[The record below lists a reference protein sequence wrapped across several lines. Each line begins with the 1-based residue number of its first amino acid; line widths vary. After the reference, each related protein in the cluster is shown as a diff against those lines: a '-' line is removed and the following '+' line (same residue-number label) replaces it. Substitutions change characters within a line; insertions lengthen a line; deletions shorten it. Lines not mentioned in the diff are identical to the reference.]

1 MWRAGPCRGTKR
13 HGHAAANVLGT
24 IPGMFR
30 RAAVLAFL
38 AFTVLPRIPVTGE
51 VRETDS
57 TFQSGTRTPA
67 YDVLIT
73 GGRVI
78 DGSGSPAFQADVAIS
93 GGRIAAIGR
102 LGNARAPRR
111 IDARGLV
118 VAPGFIDIHTHAR
131 GGIFAVPSADNY
143 VRQGVTTLFDGQDGS
158 SPLPLRQFLERL
170 ARTPVAVNFGMF
182 CGQGTIRSVVMGTQN
197 RPATPEEIVRMKEL
211 VRQSMLDGAFGL
223 STGLFY
229 VPGNYTPTE
238 EVIELALVAG
248 ELGGIHIS
256 HMRDEA
262 AGVLASVAETIR
274 IGEEGRLPTQLTHH
288 KIIGARNWGK
298 SRDTLRMVDEARKRG
313 VDVSIDQYPYTASST
328 GTSALFPQWSLEGGQ
343 AGLARRLADPEQ
355 RARIKGGIVDRIL
368 NDRGG
373 GDAKNVVYSRCAFDD
388 LAGVSLAE
396 LTKRRGLEPTI
407 ENAAEV
413 AIDVQLRGGCQAIFH
428 AISEE
433 DVERILRHPQTMIAS
448 DGEIPAFGVGAPHPR
463 SYGTFVRVLGR
474 YVRERKTLRLE
485 EAIRKMTSLP
495 AARVRLSDR
504 GLLKAG
510 MRADVAV
517 FDPARVADTASF
529 QNPHQYAVGVR
540 DVIVNGKPVVLDGG
554 MTGERPG
561 MVLYGPARR

>member
-1 MWRAGPCRGTKR
+1 M
-13 HGHAAANVLGT
+13 LGT

-30 RAAVLAFL
+30 LVAALAFL
-38 AFTVLPRIPVTGE
+38 AFTFLLNIPVTGE
-51 VRETDS
+51 TRGADS
-57 TFQSGTRTPA
+57 AFQNESPSPV

-78 DGSGSPAFQADVAIS
+78 DGSGTPPFQADVAIS
-93 GGRIAAIGR
+93 DGRIAAMGR
-102 LGNARAPRR
+102 LENARAQRR

-131 GGIFAVPSADNY
+131 GGIFAIPSADNY

-158 SPLPLRQFLERL
+158 SPLPLRPFLERL
-170 ARTPVAVNFGMF
+170 SRTPLAVNFGMF
-182 CGQGTIRSVVMGTQN
+182 SGQGSVRAAVVGTQN
-197 RPATPEEIVRMKEL
+197 RPATPEEIARMREL
-211 VRQSMLDGAFGL
+211 ARQNMLDGAFGL

-238 EVIELALVAG
+238 EVIELARVAG

-274 IGEEGRLPTQLTHH
+274 IGEEGRLPTQVTHH
-288 KIIGARNWGK
+288 KIIGVRNWGK

-313 VDVSIDQYPYTASST
+313 VDASIDQYPYAASST

-343 AGLARRLADPEQ
+343 AGLTRRLADPEQ
-355 RARIKGGIVDRIL
+355 RARIKADIVDRIL

-373 GDAKNVVYSRCAFDD
+373 GDAKNIVYSRCAFDD

-396 LTKRRGLEPTI
+396 LTKRRGLEPTP
-407 ENAAEV
+407 ENAAET

-448 DGEIPAFGVGAPHPR
+448 DGEIPAFGEGAPHPR

-474 YVRERKTLRLE
+474 YVRERKTLSLE
-485 EAIRKMTSLP
+485 EAVRKMTSLP

-504 GLLKAG
+504 GLLKPG
-510 MRADVAV
+510 MKADVAV
-517 FDPARVADTASF
+517 FDPARVADTATF
-529 QNPHQYAVGVR
+529 LKPHQYAVGVR
-540 DVIVNGKPVVLDGG
+540 DVFVNGKPVVLDGI
-554 MTGERPG
+554 MTGERSG
-561 MVLYGPARR
+561 VVLYGPARR